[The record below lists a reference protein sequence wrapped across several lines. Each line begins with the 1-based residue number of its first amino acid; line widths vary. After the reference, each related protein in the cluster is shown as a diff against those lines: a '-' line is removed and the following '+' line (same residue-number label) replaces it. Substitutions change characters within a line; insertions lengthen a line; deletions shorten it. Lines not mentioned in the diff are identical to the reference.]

1 METKFLWELKENE
14 KKKTSLMF
22 KKKKS
27 KQAFSV
33 RLDSRP
39 QYKLKC
45 FESLSLSWSVFTT
58 GTFCSADCIR
68 IRLSFAVHL
77 TVGVGWGLA
86 VHCSTHYVGS
96 SEKNPTE

>member
-1 METKFLWELKENE
+1 MRKRKPV
-14 KKKTSLMF
+14 MF
-22 KKKKS
+22 KKKKKS

-33 RLDSRP
+33 RLGSCP

-45 FESLSLSWSVFTT
+45 FEPLSLSWSMFIT